1 MLDLDQTS
9 SGGGGSSAL
18 SFGSAQLAYRTYS
31 SLDGEPPRFPLL
43 LLDVYCVDVSSSMW
57 FSPRAGPLGIFGKSK
72 LDTAK
77 EIMAPYASPLP
88 FFFYCYCSYYYL
100 PSWRRSESNL
110 RKKHEQQ
117 SQRLEKEMPH
127 YYIAKRKICLIKFHE
142 KVKMLGTCK

>member
-9 SGGGGSSAL
+9 SGGGGSNAL

-88 FFFYCYCSYYYL
+88 FFYCYCSYYYL